1 MMIDDLS
8 ISISGATTAKE
19 MWESLTT
26 VNLKESKPEG
36 RLGTLAARRVYTDTA
51 ECFDMEHISNP

>member
-1 MMIDDLS
+1 
-8 ISISGATTAKE
+8 

-36 RLGTLAARRVYTDTA
+36 LVGYTRDEESIYRATA
-51 ECFDMEHISNP
+51 ECFDMEHISNR